1 MDKYQLVGFT
11 INFLHILGNLITYA
25 IIGRILVSWFTMG
38 RPGGRGGPVVRFLH
52 EVTDPIINLARKLP
66 HKIGM
71 IDLSPLI
78 ALIGVDL
85 LIGLIVYLLN
95 ELVML

>member
-1 MDKYQLVGFT
+1 MNKVQLIGFT
-11 INFLHILGNLITYA
+11 INFLTVLGNLITYA
-25 IIGRILVSWFTMG
+25 IIGRVLASWFTMG
-38 RPGGRGGPVVRFLH
+38 RPGGGGPITRFLYEVTEPVVR
-52 EVTDPIINLARKLP
+52 IARKLP

-85 LIGLIVYLLN
+85 IIGVIVTLLN
-95 ELVML
+95 KLAGA

>member
-38 RPGGRGGPVVRFLH
+38 RPGPQGPISRILY
-52 EVTDPIINLARKLP
+52 EVTDPVINLAKKLP

-78 ALIGVDL
+78 ALIGIDL
-85 LIGLIVYLLN
+85 IIGLIVILLN
-95 ELVML
+95 KLVML

>member
-11 INFLHILGNLITYA
+11 INFLHILGNFITYA

-38 RPGGRGGPVVRFLH
+38 KPGGRGPVARFLY
-52 EVTDPIINLARKLP
+52 EVTDPVINLAKKLP
-66 HKIGM
+66 HRIGM

-78 ALIGVDL
+78 ALIGIDL
-85 LIGLIVYLLN
+85 IIGLIVLLLN
-95 ELVML
+95 KLVTL

>member
-1 MDKYQLVGFT
+1 MTLAEILYFLVQFV
-11 INFLHILGNLITYA
+11 IILGNLITFA
-25 IIGRILVSWFTMG
+25 IIGRVLISWFSMG
-38 RPGGRGGPVVRFLH
+38 RRPTGQLSAFVYHL
-52 EVTDPIINLARKLP
+52 TDPIMNVVKIIP

-85 LIGLIVYLLN
+85 LVRALIYMISNIPL
-95 ELVML
+95 